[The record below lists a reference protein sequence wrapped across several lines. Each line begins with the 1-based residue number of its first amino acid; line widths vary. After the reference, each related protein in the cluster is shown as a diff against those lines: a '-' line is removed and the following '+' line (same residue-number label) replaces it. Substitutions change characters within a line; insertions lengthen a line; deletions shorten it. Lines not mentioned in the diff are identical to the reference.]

1 MFTLPEVRGRGV
13 AKTLMQKSIQQAIQ
27 DAKDM
32 GKEYV
37 SSIVVDYDN
46 PSAIGLYQKFGY
58 QTIAEEPR
66 SAGSTRTALLMR
78 YSPDDKAK
86 VPVQKV

>member
-1 MFTLPEVRGRGV
+1 MFTIPEVRGKGV
-13 AKTLMQKSIQQAIQ
+13 AKALMQKSIQQAMQ

-37 SSIVVDYDN
+37 SSIVVDSDN
-46 PSAIGLYQKFGY
+46 PSAISLYQKFGY

-66 SAGSTRTALLMR
+66 SPGSTRTALLMR
-78 YSPDDKAK
+78 YSPNNRAGAL
-86 VPVQKV
+86 VQ